1 MATVTE
7 ARFDKGTLTDSN
19 ATLYTAP
26 AGAGNY
32 VIVISL
38 VLCNKSADS
47 ATVTIKADGLEVV
60 SGFTITAHDTI
71 AVPMAGLVL
80 EAEEIIEG
88 SSGTTGVINYYISGK
103 VVTA

>member
-7 ARFDKGTLTDSN
+7 ARFAKGTLTDSN

-26 AGAGNY
+26 AGVGNY
-32 VIVISL
+32 VIVISM
-38 VLCNKSADS
+38 VLCNTSAAQ
-47 ATVTIKADGLEVV
+47 ATVTIKVDGLEVV
-60 SGFTITAHDTI
+60 SGFTVLPNDSIP
-71 AVPMAGLVL
+71 VPMMGLVV